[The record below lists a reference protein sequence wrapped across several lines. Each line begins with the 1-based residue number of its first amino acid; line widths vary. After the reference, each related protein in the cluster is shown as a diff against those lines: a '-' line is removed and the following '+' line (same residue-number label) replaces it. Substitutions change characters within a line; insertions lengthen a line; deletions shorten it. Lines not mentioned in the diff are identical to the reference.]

1 MRYNLTPNDS
11 INEAL
16 KKCKINDEIYL
27 SNGIYNEKV
36 IISID
41 GIALIGE
48 SKENVIIQNK
58 DFFYKIMADFNEC
71 NTFRTFTIAP
81 YLGFNYPKF
90 RMKTI
95 FLTN

>member
-11 INEAL
+11 INKVL

-41 GIALIGE
+41 GIALIP
-48 SKENVIIQNK
+48 V
-58 DFFYKIMADFNEC
+58 
-71 NTFRTFTIAP
+71 FRI
-81 YLGFNYPKF
+81 
-90 RMKTI
+90 
-95 FLTN
+95 